1 MEFIYINKLVSL
13 KESKNWNDTGVDEII
28 ITQKEQENGILFPL
42 SYREFLSYS
51 GKWSSVV
58 KLIAPFDS
66 LQEAQKEAQDL
77 LTEYNLGHLIKKR
90 FWVIGTSGDSDSFW
104 YFHLDDG
111 DNPPI
116 YRLSCMY
123 YEDYPDESSFGKVSD
138 SFQDWIERAI
148 ENYESDPV
156 NN

>member
-1 MEFIYINKLVSL
+1 MDILYMNKLSNWCNTNDWTDSGVS
-13 KESKNWNDTGVDEII
+13 EEEIM
-28 ITQKEQENGILFPL
+28 EVENKYSIAFPK
-42 SYREFLSYS
+42 SYKEFLKIS
-51 GKWSSVV
+51 GKECPTVQ
-58 KLIAPFDS
+58 L
-66 LQEAQKEAQDL
+66 AQFFEYYDEDQKIAQDL

-104 YFHLDDG
+104 YFHLDEG

-148 ENYESDPV
+148 GNYESDPV